1 MNGGMKMTKLE
12 EVVRAY
18 FRAYELKKRDLI
30 ESLLTDDFRF
40 NSPVDDGINRDVYF
54 ERCWP
59 SCKSI
64 KQYELED
71 VIMKQGEAIVRYR
84 CTLQSGNSF
93 ENMELFRFGGEQ
105 IQEIVV
111 YFGFD
116 NRKDRF
122 VRERVSKCNDAF
134 LKGDADYIINRVAED
149 VVWELVGETTLKGKE
164 EIRKMLEPM
173 RGVKIEEHHTE
184 TILTQGNQAIVQGT
198 MVMPDGNGN
207 KINYAFCDMY
217 SFKDETS
224 EQIQV
229 LKAFIIEINE
239 EE

>member
-1 MNGGMKMTKLE
+1 MTKLE

-71 VIMKQGEAIVRYR
+71 VIIMQGEAIVRYR

-93 ENMELFRFGGEQ
+93 ENMELFRFDGEE
-105 IQEIVV
+105 IKEIVV

-116 NRKDRF
+116 NRNGMF
-122 VRERVSKCNDAF
+122 ARERVSKCNNAF
-134 LKGDADYIINRVAED
+134 IKGDADYIIHRVTDD
-149 VVWELVGETTLKGKE
+149 VVWELVGEATLTGKE
-164 EIRKMLEPM
+164 EVKNLLEPM
-173 RGVKIEEHHTE
+173 RGIKAEEHLAE
-184 TILTQGNQAIVQGT
+184 TIITQGNQAIVQGT

>member
-93 ENMELFRFGGEQ
+93 ENMELFRFDGEE
-105 IQEIVV
+105 IKEIVV

-116 NRKDRF
+116 NRDDRF
-122 VRERVSKCNDAF
+122 ARERVSKCNDAF
-134 LKGDADYIINRVAED
+134 IKGDADYIIHRVTDD
-149 VVWELVGETTLKGKE
+149 VVWELVGEATLTGKE
-164 EIRKMLEPM
+164 EVKNLLEPM
-173 RGVKIEEHHTE
+173 RGVVAEEHLAE
-184 TILTQGNQAIVQGT
+184 TIITQGNQAIVQGT
-198 MVMPDGNGN
+198 MVMPDGKGN
-207 KINYAFCDMY
+207 KKRYAFSDMY
-217 SFKDETS
+217 TFRDETS
-224 EQIQV
+224 EQIQA
-229 LKAFIIEINE
+229 LKAFLIELKE
-239 EE
+239 